1 MTGVAHP
8 YQFARR
14 GLLTT
19 WASHRLAS
27 RLAVVA
33 GVIILLVAGY
43 VLATQLGPAASPP
56 LHVDPISTAPGAGV

>member
-1 MTGVAHP
+1 MTGVAHS

-19 WASHRLAS
+19 WGSHRLAS
-27 RLAVVA
+27 RLVLLA
-33 GVIILLVAGY
+33 GVIILLVTGY